1 MFQYSFHTR
10 NGKTCHRGLSKH
22 RLHAFHRCLWMNLR
36 RSVKIVCKVTEF
48 CYICGNNQKT
58 NPSIMKTRYLLL
70 GAILLSLCCFTSCND
85 NENLDEP
92 DPDVIWDIYPF
103 NINIEV
109 TDAEGN
115 DLLNPETENSIA
127 NQGIKMIY
135 RNKTY
140 KKDSLVTD
148 EQTRDILVR
157 FYGLQTYQRKDGSY
171 LLAIGEFYGNRD
183 YDNEYIILDWN
194 DATPK
199 DTITFSHKFWW
210 ENQEPESETTVRLN
224 GVETD
229 NPIHIIK

>member
-1 MFQYSFHTR
+1 
-10 NGKTCHRGLSKH
+10 
-22 RLHAFHRCLWMNLR
+22 
-36 RSVKIVCKVTEF
+36 
-48 CYICGNNQKT
+48 
-58 NPSIMKTRYLLL
+58 MKTRYLLL
-70 GAILLSLCCFTSCND
+70 GAILLSLCCFTSCNE